1 LKSSGFL
8 PPGKSTPIAEP
19 LTFNRVIRG
28 FEVFSAGLEAQL
40 YVSQDG

>member
-1 LKSSGFL
+1 VEDGIL
-8 PPGKSTPIAEP
+8 PPGKTTHIAE
-19 LTFNRVIRG
+19 LLRFSRVIRG

>member
-1 LKSSGFL
+1 L
-8 PPGKSTPIAEP
+8 PLGKSTHIAEP
-19 LTFNRVIRG
+19 LIFNRLIRG